1 MSKTLTRT
9 LALLGTLV
17 ALSAATLDASA
28 ATIRVKCET
37 RTGRSSASIDGAALA
52 AGTYSAVLT
61 SGTHTARSLVANSVA
76 GEVGFDFDSNP
87 KDIRQGA
94 TPIATN
100 FIVGGRATGKLLNS
114 RGTVVAQQ
122 TVACRAN

>member
-17 ALSAATLDASA
+17 ALSTAALDASA

-76 GEVGFDFDSNP
+76 GEVGFDFARARACIQTQTRIGRNRKAVVRWLDLSGERP
-87 KDIRQGA
+87 VVVRRQLV
-94 TPIATN
+94 
-100 FIVGGRATGKLLNS
+100 VGRIDL
-114 RGTVVAQQ
+114 
-122 TVACRAN
+122 

>member
-1 MSKTLTRT
+1 VTLN
-9 LALLGTLV
+9 
-17 ALSAATLDASA
+17 ASA
-28 ATIRVKCET
+28 ATARVKCET
-37 RTGRSSASIDGAALA
+37 RTGRATASVDGSGLV

-61 SGTHTARSLVANSVA
+61 SGTHTARSPVANAVA

-94 TPIATN
+94 TPIAST

-114 RGTVVAQQ
+114 RGTVVATS
-122 TVACRAN
+122 TVACKVN